1 VATAPLR
8 LVQDESNQKD
18 LLIFYP
24 IFGSQTSTS
33 SQEALLREFLGL
45 ALGVFR
51 VGKLVEETFN
61 KNEARDLELYLLDE
75 EAPPGDRLVAAYSLR
90 TCHPLAM
97 RAEWT
102 LAWLRRGLHLADFI
116 YVGHRYWRI
125 VLRPVPGSFR
135 ASLVVPAI
143 FLVLGVGASL
153 LAAGLLVKRQQLL
166 AVLKESH
173 QELEKQVSERT
184 RSLAEANA
192 ALRESESHLRT
203 ILEHVQTGIIIIEA
217 DSKKIVEINPAALEM
232 LGAARE
238 EVLEQIC
245 HQHICPAEPGKCPV
259 TDLEQRV
266 DNAERVVLR
275 ADGSQLPVIKTV
287 VPVTLEGRLHLLES
301 FVDISAQKQAE
312 EKLRAAKEAAEAA
325 RQELAEVND
334 QLEAAI
340 AQANQLAVQ
349 AAAANAAKSEFL
361 ARMSHE
367 IRTPMNSIIGFSEL
381 LGGTPLNPEQ
391 SAFLKTIHQ
400 SAEVLLAL
408 INDILDFSKIEA
420 GQLTMEE
427 VDFDPELIAY
437 EVCDMTLARLRDKPV
452 ELLCRIDD
460 QLPARVRGDPGR
472 FRQVLMNLL
481 SNAAKFTEQGEVELS
496 LAVETEEAEQ
506 IKLHVSVRDTGI
518 GIAAD
523 KLELIFEAFQQADGF
538 TTRTY
543 GGTGLGLSICR
554 QLARLM
560 GGQVWAESQEGKGS
574 HFHFTAWLGKSD
586 QPAPERRPPVSLAGK
601 KVLLVDDNR
610 THLEILRH
618 ILTGAGMRVVCL
630 TQGEEAAATVRQAF
644 QSGDP
649 FHLGILDIR
658 MPGLDGYAVARSLRC
673 LPPEIPRLPL
683 LAYSSSTDQNHS
695 RFREAGF
702 DGFLMK
708 PVRRTE
714 LLQMAARL
722 LQNEQALPADAA
734 SGELLTRQTVRE
746 ELKQGVRLLLVEDN
760 PVNRKL
766 AFIMLQKGGYQ
777 VDVAQNGQEAVE
789 KYSADPQGYD
799 LIFMDVQMPVMD
811 GLTATR
817 VLRARG
823 FWEVPIIAMTAN
835 AMREDRERCLQA
847 GMDDYIPKPVK
858 REKVFAVIQKWLM
871 NREERRWTGKPPPE
885 SWASDEVSF

>member
-1 VATAPLR
+1 VLSGKEEAGSVFAPGGSKSVKMAGGRWTSNGWCFWRAPLSVLAGGLAISLLVAISYHRHESRERRLKFEAEARQVVSLVDYHLRSTRGCLAFLAAAWRAYGQVGRGEFHTLTSPLLEHNQAIQALAWVPRVAQEDRATYEEAARRQGYPRFVITERNAVGRLTPAGGREEYFPVYYLEPCQGNATTLGYDLASHPVCLEALELARYTGQAVATAPLR

-33 SQEALLREFLGL
+33 SQEALPREFLGM

-61 KNEARDLELYLLDE
+61 RNEARDLELYLLDE

-135 ASLVVPAI
+135 ASLVVPAV

-217 DSKKIVEINPAALEM
+217 DSKKIVEINPAALE
-232 LGAARE
+232 
-238 EVLEQIC
+238 
-245 HQHICPAEPGKCPV
+245 
-259 TDLEQRV
+259 LEQRV

-560 GGQVWAESQEGKGS
+560 GGQVWAESQEG
-574 HFHFTAWLGKSD
+574 
-586 QPAPERRPPVSLAGK
+586 RPTCP
-601 KVLLVDDNR
+601 
-610 THLEILRH
+610 
-618 ILTGAGMRVVCL
+618 GA
-630 TQGEEAAATVRQAF
+630 T
-644 QSGDP
+644 
-649 FHLGILDIR
+649 
-658 MPGLDGYAVARSLRC
+658 
-673 LPPEIPRLPL
+673 
-683 LAYSSSTDQNHS
+683 
-695 RFREAGF
+695 
-702 DGFLMK
+702 
-708 PVRRTE
+708 
-714 LLQMAARL
+714 AARIPGW
-722 LQNEQALPADAA
+722 QEGAA
-734 SGELLTRQTVRE
+734 
-746 ELKQGVRLLLVEDN
+746 
-760 PVNRKL
+760 
-766 AFIMLQKGGYQ
+766 GG
-777 VDVAQNGQEAVE
+777 
-789 KYSADPQGYD
+789 
-799 LIFMDVQMPVMD
+799 
-811 GLTATR
+811 
-817 VLRARG
+817 
-823 FWEVPIIAMTAN
+823 
-835 AMREDRERCLQA
+835 
-847 GMDDYIPKPVK
+847 
-858 REKVFAVIQKWLM
+858 
-871 NREERRWTGKPPPE
+871 
-885 SWASDEVSF
+885 